1 MIRTGTLIEE
11 ANNYIFNLFK
21 DKLSHDYT
29 YHNYQH
35 TLETV
40 EACKRIARGYEL
52 SEKELEILL
61 LAAWFHDAGYIFQY
75 ENHEEKSKDIARA
88 FLGEHKYPQDDLS
101 RVLSCI
107 DATSREYPPKDLL
120 AQILCDADIVQ
131 IGEPTFFSKSELLKL
146 EWENF
151 DIRYC
156 SEFEWAQTQ
165 LDFLSNASFHTQ
177 RAQRLYGEQLQENIR
192 EQRQKLVKIEKKKE
206 KKNKEKKR
214 SKAQPKRGIETMF
227 RSLYRSHINLS
238 SIADSKAN
246 MMINIH
252 SLIISITLT
261 LIGAKFSI
269 FGTSFKQNQIII
281 LPIICLLLTSL
292 SSIIFAILSAKPK
305 VTSKIT
311 SLEEIRKNEVS
322 VLFFGNYSN
331 LGIGDF
337 EQEIRTLMKNED
349 DLYGNMIRDLY
360 FLGKVLTKKYRLL
373 RISYTAFMVG
383 LIITIAVTFFVVVYL
398 KQVDDYWGSLS
409 NFNGFA

>member
-1 MIRTGTLIEE
+1 MIRTETLVEE

-21 DKLSHDYT
+21 DSLSHDYT

-52 SEKELEILL
+52 SAKELEILL
-61 LAAWFHDAGYIFQY
+61 IAAWFHDSGYVYQY
-75 ENHEEKSKDIARA
+75 EDHEEKSKEIAKM
-88 FLGEHKYPQDDLS
+88 FLDNHKYPEKDTDK
-101 RVLSCI
+101 VLECI
-107 DATSREYPPKDLL
+107 EATKRESVTKDLL
-120 AQILCDADIVQ
+120 CQILRDADIVQ

-151 DIRYC
+151 NIRFC
-156 SEFEWAQTQ
+156 NDFEWAQTQ

-177 RAQRLYGEQLQENIR
+177 RAQRLYGEQLQENIQ
-192 EQRQKLVKIEKKKE
+192 EQRQKLNKIEKKKE
-206 KKNKEKKR
+206 KKNKEKKK

-305 VTSKIT
+305 VTKKIT
-311 SLEEIRKNEVS
+311 SLEQIRKNEAS
-322 VLFFGNYSN
+322 VLFFGNYSH
-331 LGIGDF
+331 LQMSDF
-337 EQEIRTLMKNED
+337 EQEIRSLMKNED

-373 RISYTAFMVG
+373 RFSYTAFMIG

-398 KQVDDYWGSLS
+398 KHVDDYWG
-409 NFNGFA
+409 